1 MWTNVLREQ
10 MTAIAMQHVR
20 ILLAVMYAPAEKALQ
35 EMEHFVLVCGL
46 ILVS

>member
-20 ILLAVMYAPAEKALQ
+20 ILLAVMNAPAEKALQ

-46 ILVS
+46 KLVS